1 MAVNVKNIVHSLAG
15 TLAAPVARPQSLM
28 KIFFLTWF
36 AAALLM
42 ASPASAQTTFH
53 FGLRAGAHRAN
64 TTLDNRPE
72 SYEVS
77 YSAEKSALFAW
88 QAGVVL
94 DVRFAHLTL
103 QPALV
108 FSQKG
113 GRTHTLASVSGV
125 AGFTYFET
133 STTNRSNWIEL
144 PLNVLYAPPGGR
156 GLHVFAGP
164 YAAAQ
169 VGGRERGTVVTYTVF
184 SSQHSSARR
193 SEEFNTPAYSTYDR
207 TVRWDAGLNA
217 GVGYRHGPLQVQ
229 LGYGLGLLDLHPTDS
244 PHTRATRNRVA
255 QLTAT
260 YFVPARH

>member
-1 MAVNVKNIVHSLAG
+1 MKNHFPI
-15 TLAAPVARPQSLM
+15 
-28 KIFFLTWF
+28 WF
-36 AAALLM
+36 AAALLA
-42 ASPASAQTTFH
+42 ASSAAAQTTFH
-53 FGLRAGAHRAN
+53 FGLRAGAHRAI
-64 TTLDNRPE
+64 TTLDNRLE
-72 SYEVS
+72 SYEAS
-77 YSAEKSALFAW
+77 YSAEKSGLFAG

-103 QPALV
+103 QPALL

-113 GRTHTLASVSGV
+113 VRARILTSAIGV
-125 AGFTYFET
+125 AGVSYFET
-133 STTNRSNWIEL
+133 SSTNRSNWLEL
-144 PLNVLYAPPGGR
+144 PLNVVYPLPGGH

-164 YAAAQ
+164 YVAAQ
-169 VGGRERGTVVTYTVF
+169 VGGRERGTAVSYTVF
-184 SSQHSSARR
+184 SSLQSSDRYY
-193 SEEFNTPAYSTYDR
+193 SEFHTPAYSVYDR